1 MPSPAPAPLA
11 MRETR
16 GRQKSVSGL
25 PQDRPPAPL
34 PSGELEEL
42 EVKGAFTLY
51 ACAAYLTMPELHE
64 PNCASLRL

>member
-1 MPSPAPAPLA
+1 M
-11 MRETR
+11 
-16 GRQKSVSGL
+16 SGL